1 MFHRLPLIVLALLL
15 SASAA
20 QAAGLSLSLTARN
33 ADEAR
38 ALNAA
43 ITLYALHRDIRAGAD
58 LRQIGRNHSAR
69 VQQSGRGNLGLIR
82 QRGQGH
88 SADLTQTGGRNGQVI
103 LQFGTGAHADIRQH
117 GGQAGILVQVSP

>member
-1 MFHRLPLIVLALLL
+1 MLRFSLAALALILPLE
-15 SASAA
+15 AA

-38 ALNAA
+38 ALNTA

-58 LRQIGRNHSAR
+58 LRQAGRNHTAR
-69 VQQSGRGNLGLIR
+69 VQQSGPGNLGLIR

-88 SADLTQTGGRNGQVI
+88 SADLTQTGGGNGQVI
-103 LQFGTGAHADIRQH
+103 LQFGTGARADMRQH
-117 GGQAGILVQVSP
+117 GGQAGILLQIAP